1 MKQTRLIALAST
13 AALLFA
19 ANVPAM
25 SATTK
30 TATITVKWNT
40 QAIANLVV
48 NTDYNNTGAF
58 NGGTTA
64 GAILLNANT
73 GAGTCTATDPTN
85 QNGINDFG
93 NVSPDFAQFT
103 DCEYKNAANAQ
114 VSTNSTSWNLG
125 VAATAGY
132 PGAGYAIC
140 AEPNGVTFGSAG
152 AAAMAATV
160 SGRATATSI
169 TSTAACPAGDVL
181 MNAAGTATNL
191 INTNTHSF
199 TAASPANVGMDIV
212 LVMANNAATGPQS
225 VTETY
230 TLTAN

>member
-1 MKQTRLIALAST
+1 MKHKRLYALAST
-13 AALLFA
+13 AALLLSA
-19 ANVPAM
+19 GVPAM

-58 NGGTTA
+58 NGGTAA
-64 GAILLNANT
+64 GAILTNANT

-85 QNGINDFG
+85 TNGTDDFSS
-93 NVSPDFAQFT
+93 VSPDFAQFT

-114 VSTNSTSWNLG
+114 VSTNSTNWNLG

-132 PGAGYAIC
+132 PAAGYALC
-140 AEPNGVTFGSAG
+140 AEPNGVVFGGAG
-152 AAAMAATV
+152 AAAMPATV
-160 SGRATATSI
+160 TARASATSI

-181 MNAAGTATNL
+181 MNAAGTTTNL
-191 INTNTHSF
+191 INGNTHSF
-199 TAASPANVGMDIV
+199 TAASPANIGMDID
-212 LVMANNAATGPQS
+212 LVIANNAATGAQS

>member
-1 MKQTRLIALAST
+1 
-13 AALLFA
+13 
-19 ANVPAM
+19 M

-58 NGGTTA
+58 NGTTAA
-64 GAILLNANT
+64 GAILTNANT
-73 GAGTCTATDPTN
+73 GAGSCTGTDPTN
-85 QNGINDFG
+85 TNGTDDYG

-132 PGAGYAIC
+132 PASGFGIC
-140 AEPNGVTFGSAG
+140 AEPNGVTFGGAG
-152 AAAMAATV
+152 AASMPATV
-160 SGRATATSI
+160 TGRASATSI
-169 TSTAACPAGDVL
+169 TSTASCPAGDVL
-181 MNAAGTATNL
+181 MNGAGTTTNL
-191 INTNTHSF
+191 ISNNTHSF
-199 TAASPANVGMDIV
+199 TAASPANIGMDIV
-212 LVMANNAATGPQS
+212 LVISNNAPTGTQS
-225 VTETY
+225 TTETY